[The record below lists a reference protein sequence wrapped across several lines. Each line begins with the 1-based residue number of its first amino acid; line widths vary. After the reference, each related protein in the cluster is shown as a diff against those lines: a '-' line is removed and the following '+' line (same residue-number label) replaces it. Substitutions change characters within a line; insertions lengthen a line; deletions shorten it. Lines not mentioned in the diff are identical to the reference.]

1 MTESSPRTRQE
12 GRPRPDR
19 AGVWALTFAL
29 ELRQPIKALKQELT
43 QADRSCQKITCGRQA
58 GRENNTR
65 RPDRSLAERRRQEP
79 RRAAQTGALQ
89 SGADRSLAERR
100 RPTETA
106 RL

>member
-19 AGVWALTFAL
+19 AGAWLLTFAL
-29 ELRQPIKALKQELT
+29 EPRQPIKALKQELT

-79 RRAAQTGALQ
+79 RRTVQTGASQ
-89 SGADRSLAERR
+89 NGAGQQRR
-100 RPTETA
+100 QD
-106 RL
+106 